1 MSQRWFL
8 SGRNSYS
15 KLFSPQ
21 TLPCFV
27 ITYCVTSS
35 LGYCQTCAVPRQLNI
50 GLKRILIFPYLYKYT
65 CVYVQGSVDEW
76 LCVLVTAIFVYLF
89 LLSPF
94 GLCGVV
100 LGMSAS
106 WHVLGTTER
115 ALLLIRLCTPSL
127 ELS

>member
-1 MSQRWFL
+1 MSHRWFL

-35 LGYCQTCAVPRQLNI
+35 FGILSNLHSAQTVEHWIEENTH
-50 GLKRILIFPYLYKYT
+50 FPLFIYT

-100 LGMSAS
+100 VLGMSAS
-106 WHVLGTTER
+106 CHVLGTTE
-115 ALLLIRLCTPSL
+115 
-127 ELS
+127 